1 VVRSPPDPNPSEDT
15 VPDRPSP
22 ATPLGDRD
30 DERTSSASEGSSE
43 PTDPDAS
50 HATLR
55 ERGPGGHEEKLGD
68 DPNLRADDTAP
79 GVDPD
84 DGDA

>member
-1 VVRSPPDPNPSEDT
+1 
-15 VPDRPSP
+15 VPEHRPSP

-30 DERTSSASEGSSE
+30 DARTSSTSEGSSR
-43 PTDPDAS
+43 PTDPDAT

-68 DPNLRADDTAP
+68 EPNLRADDTAP

-84 DGDA
+84 DGAA